1 VFQIRH
7 HPSVA
12 TSRFVPDAGIPGQPR
27 HALLEAGLLLVVVGV
42 PLVFFPL
49 SRGPFVDPKLVLLLG
64 GALLVWLSGVR
75 ADRDLAI
82 AAGAWVAVL
91 AAASLAGVDPWIS
104 LAGPE
109 NLATGLLMLG
119 AAGYL
124 LAAGARLPRALADR
138 LPAWLIGVGVAVSL
152 VAIVYRIHPGVASWG
167 RFELALD
174 GGTLG
179 QRVLL
184 TGLLAAALSAVVG
197 LKRARTP
204 WLLAGL
210 VVLSS
215 GLALAAERSGWI
227 AVAVG
232 MAVAIRRSRI
242 PARRALVVVGT
253 VAAVLAAWT
262 AADVLALPAYPVSA
276 ARRFGQITEG
286 SAAARLDVLSAV
298 GRGFTRKPVLGW
310 GPGNTWS
317 AYVSSATEEELESAG
332 RGWGDSHNI
341 VAETAVSAGV
351 LGVLALLAMGAV
363 VFRRIRRG
371 PPAGGWA
378 VGAAVAL
385 ATNHLFQPESV
396 ALTPLLFLMAGVAA
410 GYGSRPVRA
419 VSDAPAREPF
429 GGRLRVVGRYAVG
442 AALGA
447 GLAMSL
453 LVMTASSL
461 EQWGRDYNSAWS
473 LRTALDLA
481 PGRLSAAQG
490 LAIHLAIDGRAGD
503 AEAAAEARDVA
514 ARAVRL
520 HPWSPS
526 ARLAAADVELLLGD
540 AGAARG
546 WVESH
551 LERFPAEASSPAF
564 QEFFRRV
571 ELEGDG
577 GSSSV

>member
-1 VFQIRH
+1 MFQIRH
-7 HPSVA
+7 HPSAA
-12 TSRFVPDAGIPGQPR
+12 TSRFVPDAGISGQSR
-27 HALLEAGLLLVVVGV
+27 HTLLEAGLLLVVVGV
-42 PLVFFPL
+42 PVAFFPL
-49 SRGPFVDPKLVLLLG
+49 SRSPFVDPKLVLLLV
-64 GALLVWLSGVR
+64 GALLVWSSGIR
-75 ADRDLAI
+75 ADRDLA
-82 AAGAWVAVL
+82 AVAGIWVAVV
-91 AAASLAGVDPWIS
+91 AAASLAGVDPWVS
-104 LAGPE
+104 LAGPD
-109 NLATGLLMLG
+109 NLATGLLMLC

-124 LAAGARLPRALADR
+124 LAAGASLPRALADR
-138 LPAWLIGVGVAVSL
+138 LPAWLVGVGVAVSL
-152 VAIVYRIHPGVASWG
+152 VAIVYRIYPAVSSWG

-184 TGLLAAALSAVVG
+184 SGLLAAALSAVVG
-197 LKRARTP
+197 LKRAQTP

-232 MAVAIRRSRI
+232 MAVALRRSRV
-242 PARRALVVVGT
+242 PARRAVLVVGT
-253 VAAVLAAWT
+253 VASVLAAWT
-262 AADVLALPAYPVSA
+262 VADVLALPAYPVSA
-276 ARRFGQITEG
+276 ARRFGDITEG

-298 GRGFTRKPVLGW
+298 GRGFTRRPVLGW

-317 AYVSSATEEELESAG
+317 AYVSSATEDELESAG
-332 RGWGDSHNI
+332 RGWGDAHNI

-351 LGVLALLAMGAV
+351 LGLVALLAMGV
-363 VFRRIRRG
+363 VVLRRIRRG
-371 PPAGGWA
+371 PSAGGWA

-396 ALTPLLFLMAGVAA
+396 ALTPLLFLLAGVAA

-419 VSDAPAREPF
+419 VSDAPAPF
-429 GGRLRVVGRYAVG
+429 GGRLRVIGRYAVG
-442 AALGA
+442 VALGA

-453 LVMTASSL
+453 LVMIASSL

-473 LRTALDLA
+473 LRTSLRLA
-481 PGRLSAAQG
+481 PGRVSSAQA

-503 AEAAAEARDVA
+503 PEAATEAREVA
-514 ARAVRL
+514 AGAVRL

-526 ARLAAADVELLLGD
+526 ARLVAADVELLLD
-540 AGAARG
+540 DVPAASR

-564 QEFFRRV
+564 VAFFQRAQ
-571 ELEGDG
+571 LEGDD
-577 GSSSV
+577 GSPSR